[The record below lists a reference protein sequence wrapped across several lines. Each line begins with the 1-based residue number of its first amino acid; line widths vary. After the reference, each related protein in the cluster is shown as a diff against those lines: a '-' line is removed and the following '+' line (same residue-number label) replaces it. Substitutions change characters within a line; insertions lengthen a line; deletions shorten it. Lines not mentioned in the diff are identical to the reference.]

1 MVSRAGS
8 LALAFRIDQMFDDQL
23 LTFDRAAL
31 AAAAR
36 QNPHCNSTVAAGNGL
51 LILEMNTQ
59 LAMPSLFWS
68 FNTASATANASTLN
82 CRRKRAGA
90 SHTWTVLSLLRCVEN
105 GSQESKP
112 MSPDL
117 CCSSVRT
124 VSVLDHFVKEFD
136 SLGVVCRQLALTN
149 SSHAFV
155 ISSENPTNAR
165 LK

>member
-1 MVSRAGS
+1 
-8 LALAFRIDQMFDDQL
+8 
-23 LTFDRAAL
+23 
-31 AAAAR
+31 
-36 QNPHCNSTVAAGNGL
+36 
-51 LILEMNTQ
+51 
-59 LAMPSLFWS
+59 
-68 FNTASATANASTLN
+68 
-82 CRRKRAGA
+82 
-90 SHTWTVLSLLRCVEN
+90 
-105 GSQESKP
+105 